1 MFDATKIAICCETT
15 KLIEWKDG
23 PLTNGVKNGYSGVFI
38 NIDVAQ
44 SKVIERLNPIIEPK
58 EFDEVKYMNLQENA
72 NMNQQIEI
80 HKDFHFIGTY
90 DSYYLD
96 KFSPTFLNRLIT

>member
-1 MFDATKIAICCETT
+1 MENS
-15 KLIEWKDG
+15 
-23 PLTNGVKNGYSGVFI
+23 PLTNGIKNGFSGVFI

-72 NMNQQIEI
+72 ISIN
-80 HKDFHFIGTY
+80 KLKFIKIFI
-90 DSYYLD
+90 L
-96 KFSPTFLNRLIT
+96 LVHVIVII